1 MRLPHFHQQR
11 VQWPRLQ
18 TDFGIGA
25 QGSASLED
33 KEPFGDKSFP
43 SPISLSKFK
52 NLARSPY
59 LDHDWG
65 LPKGRDKDSCRV
77 RSLIKACTLVL
88 PLGAGADLWY
98 QNIPWLQE
106 KGAIHLFKIVD
117 QVVKLVF
124 PVLSEESE

>member
-1 MRLPHFHQQR
+1 M
-11 VQWPRLQ
+11 
-18 TDFGIGA
+18 
-25 QGSASLED
+25 
-33 KEPFGDKSFP
+33 
-43 SPISLSKFK
+43 
-52 NLARSPY
+52 
-59 LDHDWG
+59 
-65 LPKGRDKDSCRV
+65 
-77 RSLIKACTLVL
+77 VL